1 MSAYVEASTYWESAR
16 ARGVTL
22 NRIPEIR
29 VVVTGMEAMTPLG
42 YLSETMQ
49 ALRESRSGVVAR
61 DVGNFYTKLQAPLP
75 ESFDPMS
82 MLLSRDERKMMG
94 LLGAMEVVIAR
105 RAGKVAGVIGENGRL
120 LDGVAHKN
128 RVGAWIG
135 SGIAEAPYLID
146 VDRHLHREVNG
157 VVDPVANSR
166 RILPTLAV
174 RVFPEEPNGDVARL
188 LGLSGESGNTT
199 EACATGASNL
209 YHGYKSILS
218 GDNDIAFAGGFEEV
232 LREHARMVLG
242 IFAGLR
248 ALSTRNDSPET
259 ASRPFDV
266 DRDGFIAASGGAVL
280 VLEGLNHA
288 LRRGV
293 PILGEVL
300 GAAKSID
307 GYEKTELLPVR
318 VADTIAQA
326 LYDPSTR
333 GLRKPDAFFAHA
345 TSTQVGDQKES
356 EAFRLV
362 FGDETEGIPV
372 TAIKSFIGHTLGGAG
387 AVNVA
392 VAIQSLLDGEIP
404 HILNLQNPDPE
415 ITNAVKMTFV
425 RDHFMK
431 HPMRTALAVAYGFG
445 GYNCALL
452 LGRDIP

>member
-1 MSAYVEASTYWESAR
+1 MSGYVESSTYWESAR

-22 NRIPEIR
+22 NRTPETR
-29 VVVTGMEAMTPLG
+29 VVVTGIEAMTPLG

-49 ALRESRSGVVAR
+49 AFRESRSGVISR
-61 DVGNFYTKLQAPLP
+61 EVGNCHTRLQAPLP
-75 ESFDPMS
+75 ELFDPMS
-82 MLLSRDERKMMG
+82 ELTREERKMMG
-94 LLGAMEVVIAR
+94 FLGAMEVVIAR
-105 RAGKVAGVIGENGRL
+105 RAGKAAGVIGENGRL
-120 LDGVAHKN
+120 LDRVAHKN

-135 SGIAEAPYLID
+135 SGIAEAPYLIE
-146 VDRHLHREVNG
+146 VDKHLHREVNG

-166 RILPTLAV
+166 RISPTLAV

-188 LGLSGESGNTT
+188 LGLSGESGNTV
-199 EACATGASNL
+199 EACATGASNI

-218 GDNDIAFAGGFEEV
+218 GENDIVFVGGFEET

-242 IFAGLR
+242 IFAGIN

-259 ASRPFDV
+259 ASRPFDSG
-266 DRDGFIAASGGAVL
+266 RDGFVAASGGALL

-288 LRRGV
+288 LRREA
-293 PILGEVL
+293 PILAEVL

-307 GYEKTELLPVR
+307 GHAKTESLPLR
-318 VADTIAQA
+318 IADTIAQA
-326 LYDPSTR
+326 LYDPSTG
-333 GLRKPDAFFAHA
+333 GLWKPDGFFAHA
-345 TSTQVGDQKES
+345 TSTQIGDKNEA
-356 EAFRLV
+356 EAFQLV
-362 FGDETEGIPV
+362 FGDETGDIPV

-387 AVNVA
+387 AVNAA

-425 RDHFMK
+425 RNHFMK

-452 LGRDIP
+452 LGRYIP